1 MSWSIFQ
8 VCSPG
13 QVIQVKVL
21 GILAMID
28 EGEMDW
34 KVIAINVKDPDAKKL
49 NSGCFPQIVLKGAVH
64 PKIQK
69 YIFFLL
75 PVVLFINLDS
85 FGMSCLVL
93 EIFGEISAFFLI

>member
-1 MSWSIFQ
+1 MQ

-34 KVIAINVKDPDAKKL
+34 KVIAINAKDPDAKNL
-49 NSGCFPQIVLKGAVH
+49 NSGCDHINSHHLETFS
-64 PKIQK
+64 
-69 YIFFLL
+69 FSL
-75 PVVLFINLDS
+75 P
-85 FGMSCLVL
+85 
-93 EIFGEISAFFLI
+93 